1 MDSFHFVMDYVVAEE
16 IKGHQDRT
24 RSFEERMAERMAL
37 KYGKKDY
44 RKMNERIGKDTKVAM
59 QLIYVQF
66 QSLIRHL
73 VFTYARQQNLEYLVH
88 QRDTFKR

>member
-1 MDSFHFVMDYVVAEE
+1 
-16 IKGHQDRT
+16 
-24 RSFEERMAERMAL
+24 
-37 KYGKKDY
+37 
-44 RKMNERIGKDTKVAM
+44 MNERIGKDTKVAM

>member
-1 MDSFHFVMDYVVAEE
+1 MLLLRRSKVTK
-16 IKGHQDRT
+16 IGHVRLKI
-24 RSFEERMAERMAL
+24 AERMAL